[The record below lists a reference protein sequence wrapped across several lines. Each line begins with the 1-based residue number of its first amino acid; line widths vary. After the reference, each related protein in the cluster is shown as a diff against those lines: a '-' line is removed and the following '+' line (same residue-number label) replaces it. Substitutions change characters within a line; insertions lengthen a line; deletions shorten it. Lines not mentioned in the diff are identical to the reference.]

1 MNDDTGEWVAL
12 PRLRFWGRLLSLY
25 GDSTASMLLVTSPLI
40 LQVVLWGVRAVTEPS
55 LWTNLFI
62 ALLGIAFLSTILAA
76 FLVQPT
82 VRIRSDGRAWRV
94 RRRVRSPEEIDRAV
108 QHARD
113 GRDQLWLALG
123 DRRRIRF
130 SVPVPTRAEPQLDER
145 QLDAVIALVE
155 RAPIELPPP
164 KQDPWDPKGRFA
176 HLDRQGFLD
185 AADAVQLL
193 RDPPATG
200 LAPNADSRPKP
211 RKGGVD
217 RYPWSE

>member
-1 MNDDTGEWVAL
+1 MAGGEWVAL

-40 LQVVLWGVRAVTEPS
+40 LQVVLWGVRAVTEQS

-62 ALLGIAFLSTILAA
+62 ALLGAAFLSTILAA

-82 VRIRSDGRAWRV
+82 VRIRSDGGAWRV
-94 RRRVRSPEEIDRAV
+94 RRRVRGPEEIDRAV

-145 QLDAVIALVE
+145 QLAAVIALVE
-155 RAPIELPPP
+155 RAPIELPRP

-200 LAPNADSRPKP
+200 LAPNADGRPKP

>member
-1 MNDDTGEWVAL
+1 MSDDAREWVAL
-12 PRLRFWGRLLSLY
+12 PRLRFWGRFLSLY

-62 ALLGIAFLSTILAA
+62 ALLGAAFLSTILAA

-82 VRIRSDGRAWRV
+82 VRIRSDGGAWRV
-94 RRRVRSPEEIDRAV
+94 RRRVRGPEEIDRAV

-145 QLDAVIALVE
+145 QLAAVIALVE

-185 AADAVQLL
+185 GADAVQLL

-217 RYPWSE
+217 RYPWSA

>member
-1 MNDDTGEWVAL
+1 MSDAEGEWVAL
-12 PRLRFWGRLLSLY
+12 PRLRFWGRFLSLH
-25 GDSTASMLLVTSPLI
+25 GDSVASLLLVASPLI
-40 LQVVLWGVRAVTEPS
+40 LQLVLWGIRAVTEPS
-55 LWTNLFI
+55 LWTTLLI
-62 ALLGIAFLSTILAA
+62 ALLGATFFSSILAA

-82 VRIRSDGRAWRV
+82 VRIRSDGGAWRV
-94 RRRVRSPEEIDRAV
+94 RRRVHSPEEIDRAV

-113 GRDQLWLALG
+113 DHDQLWLALG

-130 SVPVPTRAEPQLDER
+130 SVPVPTRAEPQLDAR
-145 QLDAVIALVE
+145 QLAAVIALVE

-185 AADAVQLL
+185 AADAAQLL

-200 LAPNADSRPKP
+200 FAPNADSRPKP

-217 RYPWSE
+217 RYPWSA